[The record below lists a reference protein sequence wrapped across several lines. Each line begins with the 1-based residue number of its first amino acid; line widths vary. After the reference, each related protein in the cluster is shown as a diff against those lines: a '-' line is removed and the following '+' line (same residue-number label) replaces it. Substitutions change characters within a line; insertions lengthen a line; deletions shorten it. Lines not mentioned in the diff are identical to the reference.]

1 MQRQIKNQIKMERME
16 INNYNK
22 NFGAYIVINTSECE
36 SWAVNGENPL
46 IHSVTSA
53 EEFMNLGLEVSTD
66 GKPFTDLK
74 VGEKVSDLEFGGDYE
89 GVYVMRVG

>member
-1 MQRQIKNQIKMERME
+1 MERIE
-16 INNYNK
+16 ISDYDK
-22 NFGAYIVINTSECE
+22 TFGAYLVINTSECE
-36 SWAVNGENPL
+36 SWAVEGEKPL

-53 EEFMNLGLEVSTD
+53 EEFMNLGLEVSTE

-74 VGEKVSDLEFGGDYE
+74 IGDKVSDIEYGGDYE